1 MEALLEELKRALQIT
16 WNESDTHLQ
25 DCLKRGQS
33 KLNALTGTTI
43 DFDKNVEA
51 RTLLINYCR
60 YDYNNFSEHFE
71 ECFAHEI
78 LRLQL
83 AEAIDDAKAKQEA

>member
-1 MEALLEELKRALQIT
+1 METLLEELKRALQIT
-16 WNESDTHLQ
+16 WDESNAHLT

-51 RTLLINYCR
+51 RALLLDYCR